1 MPPSFRSSVRWV
13 KRMKAWKKER
23 GNGESRTHAALGSV
37 RVYESWRARKREMTR
52 VLHGLCIS
60 RDVGWG
66 RESHDL
72 HPVPARLLG
81 VESTHRGRILLIH
94 LIHVRLV

>member
-1 MPPSFRSSVRWV
+1 MGETDESME
-13 KRMKAWKKER
+13 KGAWQRKEQDAR
-23 GNGESRTHAALGSV
+23 CAGVGEGI
-37 RVYESWRARKREMTR
+37 RKLASEETGETTR

-66 RESHDL
+66 RENHDL